1 MYVVTG
7 ASYGIGNAVALDLAK
22 RQLPVLAVARTP
34 QPLHELVRQFPDQIT
49 TVAADVSTADG
60 LKEILTALRPYP
72 SVSGLVQAAGTRVQP
87 EAYGEINPEELV
99 EHFRVHVAAQI
110 KLIQAI
116 TRQAKLSRAL
126 FIDSYSASEPRDQW
140 GAYSVVKAAAQ
151 MAARCAS
158 QELAETVCLRVF
170 PGAVSTGVVESV
182 IDSPSRASEAF
193 LAMRKAGRIASPNAV
208 ASFINAI
215 LVDAAGELVRDVD
228 AWDYNNPQHRELVN
242 VH

>member
-1 MYVVTG
+1 MVTG
-7 ASYGIGNAVALDLAK
+7 ASYGIGNAVALDLAR
-22 RQLPVLAVARTP
+22 RQLPVLAVARTH
-34 QPLHELVRQFPDQIT
+34 QPLHDLVRQFPDQIT
-49 TVAADVSTADG
+49 AVTADVSTEDG
-60 LKEILTALRPYP
+60 LKEILTALRPFP
-72 SVSGLVQAAGTRVQP
+72 RVSGLVQAAGTRVRP
-87 EAYGEINPEELV
+87 EAYLEIDPEELV
-99 EHFRVHVAAQI
+99 KHFRVHVAAQI
-110 KLIQAI
+110 KLIQTI
-116 TRQAKLSRAL
+116 TRQAELSRAL
-126 FIDSYSASEPRDQW
+126 FIDSYSANEPRDQW

-193 LAMRKAGRIASPNAV
+193 LAMRKAGRIASPIAV

-215 LVDAAGELVRDVD
+215 LVDAADGLVRDVD
-228 AWDYNNPQHRELVN
+228 AWDYNNPDHRELVN